1 MVEIKNFTP
10 AGKIIFECANSVKRN
25 QSCFGESF
33 SSLCSLRSSSS
44 KKKKKC
50 RYCTDTKTTFT
61 SSVMLKNHISLMHG
75 IKNPDLSQMPKMSNQ
90 ESKTT
95 PRKVCQVLFNVIGT
109 DWNTASPTCHISCVF
124 IHLQEL
130 VSDRAAPDAQKR
142 EEDRVLNLGA
152 PSTKRPKAQFRC
164 SKCGFVTDDGVQFQQ
179 HIPQHKTDD
188 DTPQCLH
195 CGLCFT
201 SALSLNRHLFIV
213 HKVKEEEKEEEG
225 GELEKMEQDNQP
237 ARAADSDEVK
247 KPSPDLNEP
256 AIPQTKEPTSPQRE
270 EVADGDLQQ
279 SPRSHTEAPPLR

>member
-1 MVEIKNFTP
+1 M
-10 AGKIIFECANSVKRN
+10 
-25 QSCFGESF
+25 
-33 SSLCSLRSSSS
+33 
-44 KKKKKC
+44 
-50 RYCTDTKTTFT
+50 
-61 SSVMLKNHISLMHG
+61 
-75 IKNPDLSQMPKMSNQ
+75 
-90 ESKTT
+90 T
-95 PRKVCQVLFNVIGT
+95 PRK
-109 DWNTASPTCHISCVF
+109 
-124 IHLQEL
+124 EL

-142 EEDRVLNLGA
+142 EEDRVMNLGA
-152 PSTKRPKAQFRC
+152 PLTKRPKAQFRC

-213 HKVKEEEKEEEG
+213 HKVKEEEKGEEEEG
-225 GELEKMEQDNQP
+225 EELEKMEQDNQP